1 MKITD
6 DTIFTEGFNKKIPFS
21 EVIKKIENFVSTEPD
36 YEYRV
41 SIGTDS
47 MTHTSTVFVLAIVVH
62 RVGKGGIFFYK
73 RFHHDIIKNLREKLY
88 AETSLSISATEL
100 LLERLFE
107 LDEDIDKK
115 IKLSIH
121 LDIGESGPT
130 KDLIKELEGWVTAL
144 GYDYAIKPDAY
155 AASTIADK
163 YSK

>member
-1 MKITD
+1 MKIENG
-6 DTIFTEGFNKKIPFS
+6 TIFTTGFGKKIPFS
-21 EVIKKIENFVSTEPD
+21 DVVNEIEAYVSKEPD
-36 YEYRV
+36 NEYKV

-47 MTHTSTVFVLAIVVH
+47 MTHTSTLFVLAIVVH

-73 RFHHDIIKNLREKLY
+73 RFHHEYISNLREKLY
-88 AETSLSISATEL
+88 TETSLSISATEL
-100 LLERLFE
+100 LLEKLFE
-107 LDEDIDKK
+107 IDEDIDKK

-121 LDIGESGPT
+121 LDIGETGPT

-155 AASTIADK
+155 AASTIADR